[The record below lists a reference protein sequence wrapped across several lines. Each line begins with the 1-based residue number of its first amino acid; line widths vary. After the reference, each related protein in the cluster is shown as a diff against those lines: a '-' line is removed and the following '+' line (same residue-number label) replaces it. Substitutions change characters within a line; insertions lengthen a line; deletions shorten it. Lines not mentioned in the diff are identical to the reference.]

1 MLRQAVDY
9 TTAEALPLQ
18 HQEIPGQIETP
29 EALLPLDTLETTP
42 SLPIAKDAVRTS
54 LQASTLDGVFATV
67 FSNVAGGVL
76 LSNLLVELHASPLE
90 IGLLSSIPMLVNLLQ
105 PLGAYLSNRS
115 TSRHFYCLWIYIP
128 SRLLWLALIL
138 GVMLVSWHK
147 MEPHLLVPLAL
158 AIVVLSNVLGALGS
172 ASWLSWLAA
181 LVPPRLRGRYFG
193 FRNSAASL
201 TSLIS
206 LPLLGL
212 LVSHYPGGT
221 LEGYGVALGFGL
233 IAGLVSLGFQNF
245 MIDVNP
251 QEQKS
256 VLPQRKRVEAEL
268 TEPQSDS
275 TDKTARTTIWQDA
288 NFLVFLLYFAFLGF
302 ATNLSSPFFNLYL
315 LDNLSLDVSWVTL
328 YNSLAAGANLLLLMF
343 WGKLADRIGN
353 RPILLVIGIVVAVI
367 PLFWLGVGHN
377 PLSIW
382 LWLPLLHISMSGAWA
397 AIDLCNNNIQMEI
410 APSHHH
416 STYFAIAA
424 AVAGVSGAF
433 GTTVGGLLAEY
444 ADYGGVPGLFA
455 LSSVLRLLA
464 VLPLIFVREKRGRS
478 LRRTIYTL
486 LPFRSRFAPVKV
498 MVGEQSQE

>member
-9 TTAEALPLQ
+9 ATAEALPLQ

-29 EALLPLDTLETTP
+29 EGLLPLDSLEATP
-42 SLPIAKDAVRTS
+42 LPIAKDALRTS
-54 LQASTLDGVFATV
+54 LQASTLDGVFATI

-76 LSNLLVELHASPLE
+76 LSNLLVELHASPIE

-115 TSRHFYCLWIYIP
+115 TSRHFYCLWIFIP

-138 GVMLVSWHK
+138 GIVLVSWHK
-147 MEPHLLVPLAL
+147 MESHLLVQLAL
-158 AIVVLSNVLGALGS
+158 AIVILSNVMGALGS

-212 LVSHYPGGT
+212 LVSHYPGGA

-233 IAGLVSLGFQNF
+233 IAGLISLGFQHF

-256 VLPQRKRVEAEL
+256 VLPQRKRL
-268 TEPQSDS
+268 EPESVDS
-275 TDKTARTTIWQDA
+275 QTASANGIEVNAIWQDV
-288 NFLVFLLYFAFLGF
+288 NFLVFLLYFACLGF

-353 RPILLVIGIVVAVI
+353 RPILLIVGIVVAVI

-377 PLSIW
+377 ALSIW

-416 STYFAIAA
+416 STYFAIVA
-424 AVAGVSGAF
+424 AVGGVSGAL
-433 GTTVGGLLAEY
+433 GTTAGGLLAEY
-444 ADYGGVPGLFA
+444 ANYGGVPGLFA
-455 LSSVLRLLA
+455 LSSVMRLLA
-464 VLPLIFVREKRGRS
+464 VLPLVFVREKRGRS
-478 LRRTIYTL
+478 LRRTIYAL
-486 LPFRSRFAPVKV
+486 IPFRPRLTPAQVTT
-498 MVGEQSQE
+498 GEQPHE